1 MSIQSTRGRYGYSLA
16 AMVMVSLMAFGLSV
30 ALYGTLDHLLWV
42 GNGGAVMSRPWWL
55 DVTAIILV
63 TALVVF
69 FYRLVTSFVFHIRY
83 NRSIRLRFEPLL
95 VPLDSHLTANLP
107 QVATWHIVEDTS
119 YYAFTWGFRQRRIAV
134 SRGLWDALPEE
145 SLRAVLYHEFEHA
158 SARDPLQRFFL
169 QLLAE
174 AFPGFGFQ
182 ELLQAYQLRC
192 EVNADAA
199 SITAC
204 GGDDLPLLSALIMAS
219 KHTDT
224 ESLQVGLTAIMEAR
238 ITFLETKQLPPL
250 FSKRISYRVSSSIF
264 TAAVFVGQ
272 GVLIWCR

>member
-1 MSIQSTRGRYGYSLA
+1 MSIQSMRGRYGNSLV
-16 AMVMVSLMAFGLSV
+16 AMAMVSLMAVGLSV
-30 ALYGTLDHLLWV
+30 ALYGTLDHMFWI
-42 GNGGAVMSRPWWL
+42 GNRGSVMSRPWWL
-55 DVTAIILV
+55 DVTAIVLL

-69 FYRLVTSFVFHIRY
+69 FYRLVTSLALQMRY
-83 NRSIRLRFEPLL
+83 NRSIRLQFEPLL
-95 VPLDSHLTANLP
+95 VPLGSRLTAHLP
-107 QVATWHIVEDTS
+107 PVATWHIVEDTA
-119 YYAFTWGFRQRRIAV
+119 YYAFTWGFGQRRIV
-134 SRGLWDALPEE
+134 ISRGLLDALPEE

-158 SARDPLQRFFL
+158 SAHDPLQRFFL
-169 QLLAE
+169 QLLAN

-204 GGDDLPLLSALIMAS
+204 GGDDLPLLSALILAS
-219 KHTDT
+219 KHMDM
-224 ESLQVGLTAIMEAR
+224 ESLQVGLTAVMEAR
-238 ITFLETKQLPPL
+238 IAFLETKRLPPL

-264 TAAVFVGQ
+264 TAAVLVGQ